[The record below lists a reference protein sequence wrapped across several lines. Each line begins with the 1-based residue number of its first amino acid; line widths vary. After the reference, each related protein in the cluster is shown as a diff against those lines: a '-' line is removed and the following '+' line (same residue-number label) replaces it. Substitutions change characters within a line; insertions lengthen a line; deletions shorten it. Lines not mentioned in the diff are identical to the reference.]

1 MMSDFA
7 ADMSQ
12 TAAGATAIALGNLS
26 HVYRNGRGAKNVDLQ
41 IPSGEVFGFLGPNGA
56 GKTTLIRTM
65 LGLLRPTGGGGRILG
80 LDIVSQSRE
89 LRRRVGYLPGEASL
103 YDWLTGYQNVDFA
116 LRVRGV
122 RDRSRLRRLAQTLDV
137 DLGRRLKTLSHGNK
151 QKVGIIAAL
160 AHDPDL
166 LILDEPTSGLDPLM
180 QETFQNLMREENSRG
195 KTIFLS
201 SHIMGEV
208 EALCDRVGIIRDG
221 RMVALDSVEHL
232 RKQRMKYVT
241 CEFTGEGPLPDLA
254 AVPGVKDL
262 QLTGQGRRSA
272 FAYAGPLDFLVQT
285 LAGHGLGDL
294 TVTDP
299 PLEEVF
305 RAFYEQEGSR

>member
-1 MMSDFA
+1 MGDFA
-7 ADMSQ
+7 PTEGYAESGS
-12 TAAGATAIALGNLS
+12 AAAIALENLS
-26 HVYRNGRGAKNVDLQ
+26 HVYRNGRGAKNVDLR
-41 IPSGEVFGFLGPNGA
+41 IGRGEVFGFLGPNGA
-56 GKTTLIRTM
+56 GKTTLIRTL
-65 LGLLRPTGGGGRILG
+65 LGLIAPTGGRGQVLG
-80 LDIVSQSRE
+80 LDIVGQSRE

-122 RDRSRLRRLAQTLDV
+122 ADRSRLKRLAGVLDV
-137 DLGRRLKTLSHGNK
+137 DLGRRLKTLSHGNR
-151 QKVGIIAAL
+151 QKVAIIAAL

-208 EALCDRVGIIRDG
+208 EALCDRVGVIRDG
-221 RMVALDSVEHL
+221 RMVAVDSVEHL

-241 CEFTGEGPLPDLA
+241 CEFAGSEPVPDLA
-254 AVPGVKDL
+254 AVAGVRDL
-262 QLTGQGRRSA
+262 QVSGQGRRFSFA
-272 FAYAGPLDFLVQT
+272 FTGSLDSLVQS
-285 LAGHGLGDL
+285 LAGRGLSDL

-305 RAFYEQEGSR
+305 RAFYEQGGSR